1 WIGPVVARPLSGSL
15 TTKSNAPRRGRRTS
29 NSALAN
35 SPGSSGTSGLRWP
48 WPLWLPN
55 PSPGPSVANPGGVR
69 SFSGMSSCPVETDGS
84 AVGEPPGGATGVVGV
99 VPNEVVGAAGTAVR
113 VAGAAVRVAG
123 GPAGDSGAAGAAG
136 PAGGSV

>member
-1 WIGPVVARPLSGSL
+1 M
-15 TTKSNAPRRGRRTS
+15 
-29 NSALAN
+29 LAN
-35 SPGSSGTSGLRWP
+35 RTPANARTAKFSSTTNRLPTITSYMLRSRFARAEEVSAWVTRPGR
-48 WPLWLPN
+48 
-55 PSPGPSVANPGGVR
+55 VR

-99 VPNEVVGAAGTAVR
+99 VPNEAVGAAGTAVR

-136 PAGGSV
+136 PAGGSVAPTGTSEGTVP